1 MNKNILIIH
10 KDWTENCCLENN
22 KIYRIDHKDEYG
34 YFIIENNKLTIKWEK
49 WNEESF
55 YCIDSSTYYL
65 SEIYENNYENKI
77 IFDRENYFLIILDKN
92 KNFFTIWESKIIGEY
107 ILDDNIL
114 ILKNK
119 NTSKK
124 YFKLN
129 DNIFYI
135 DDNIYFNITIEDNLI
150 EENYIYNKLT
160 YSFYNINNIKKCGVY
175 KIVDNCLHMNWSN
188 GYKKNFYTN
197 KYSSYDNINH
207 LNNIIIIKPNNIYVD
222 DKILFSNI
230 SLCKNKIILTSIHY
244 IKDPYNINDINIIV
258 KNHNIIKKTIL
269 DNNDTYEPSMN
280 IILELECINEENI
293 PNNVN
298 ITIQYKKNKYE
309 VYLEQ
314 LNIIEH
320 NISAMTLFKDDYELL
335 KRYIKYYEK
344 LGVNIFYIYY
354 NKKIDHNII
363 ENIVKLNENHSKIYL
378 TEWNYIYW
386 WKYKDL
392 INNSDENTKQHCAQ
406 TMAINDALNI
416 LKNYGNYILYND
428 LDEYFLLGEYDNFNN
443 LIENNKD
450 IDMFIFKNR
459 FCKMGNEPIKY
470 KDFDDKFNL
479 SKIIEGNYWDMY
491 REKNLIKLKNIN
503 VMGVHSCF
511 KKFNNKNIDEKI
523 VGQFYHIINF
533 EEKNREILMKE
544 YIR

>member
-10 KDWTENCCLENN
+10 KDWSERCNLENN
-22 KIYRIDHKDEYG
+22 KIYRIDHTDEYG
-34 YFIIENNKLTIKWEK
+34 YYIMENNKLIIKWEK

-55 YCIDSSTYYL
+55 YCCDNSNTYYL
-65 SEIYENNYENKI
+65 SEIYDNNYENKI
-77 IFDRENYFLIILDKN
+77 IFDKEKYFLIILDKN
-92 KNFFTIWESKIIGEY
+92 KNFFTIWESKRTGDYTLEN
-107 ILDDNIL
+107 NIL
-114 ILKNK
+114 TLKIK
-119 NTSKK
+119 NISKK

-129 DNIFYI
+129 NNIFYI
-135 DDNIYFNITIEDNLI
+135 DNNTYFNITIENNSI

-160 YSFYNINNIKKCGVY
+160 YNFYSINDIKKCGVY
-175 KIVDNCLHMNWSN
+175 KIIDNCLHMNWNN

-197 KYSSYDNINH
+197 KYSSYDV
-207 LNNIIIIKPNNIYVD
+207 NNIKIIKPNNIYIN

-244 IKDPYNINDINIIV
+244 IKDPYDINDINISV
-258 KNHNIIKKTIL
+258 KNHTISKKTIL
-269 DNNDTYEPSMN
+269 DNDDIYEPSMN
-280 IILELECINEENI
+280 IILELEYI

-298 ITIQYKKNKYE
+298 VTIYYKKYKYE

-314 LNIIEH
+314 LNIEEH

-335 KRYIKYYEK
+335 KRYIKYYEN

-363 ENIVKLNENHSKIYL
+363 ENIIKLNDNGLKIYL

-386 WKYKDL
+386 LKYKDL
-392 INNSDENTKQHCAQ
+392 TISPENTKQHYAQ
-406 TMAINDALNI
+406 TMAINDALHI
-416 LKNYGNYILYND
+416 LKNYGNYLLYND
-428 LDEYFLLGEYDNFNN
+428 LDEYFLLGEYNNFNS
-443 LIENNKD
+443 LIDNNKN

-459 FCKMGNEPIKY
+459 FCKMGDEPIKY
-470 KDFDDKFNL
+470 KDFDQKFDL
-479 SKIIEGNYWDMY
+479 SKIIEGNYWDIY

-511 KKFNNKNIDEKI
+511 KKFNSIDINEKI
-523 VGQFYHIINF
+523 VDQFYHIINF